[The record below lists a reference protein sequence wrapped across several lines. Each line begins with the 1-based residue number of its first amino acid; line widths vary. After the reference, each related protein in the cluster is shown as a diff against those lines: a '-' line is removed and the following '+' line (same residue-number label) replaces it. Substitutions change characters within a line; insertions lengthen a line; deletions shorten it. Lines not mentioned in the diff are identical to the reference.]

1 MSGKKIERR
10 DFLKSLLVGV
20 PALALEWS
28 SFPRGKPTGLEDE
41 NAFDAVI
48 IGAGLGGLSCA
59 AAFARQGFKP
69 LVLEQHYQAGG
80 YATTFKRRGGFVF
93 DVSLHS
99 TTIGERNGIHN
110 LIPGFPEIKDV
121 EFIPYKHLYRV
132 IYPDYDLNVPAKN
145 LKGYIA
151 KVSEIFPDEKQG
163 IEGLFEDMMGLTGD
177 INKYSSAEG
186 SIDMTRFPSEFPYLF
201 KCFNKTWG
209 DLVNMWINNPKLRTI
224 VSSLWGY
231 YGLPPSK
238 LACIYYVL
246 PTMGYLQEG
255 GCYPLGRSQKI
266 SSSMVKFIEERGGKV
281 MLQTRV
287 EKILIEGHSAYGVKV
302 EGGKEYTGKVVVS
315 NANAYDTFHN
325 MMNEEEH
332 LKSYL
337 ARMDSFTASLSSFQV
352 FLGLNK
358 DLIGEIGIKDA
369 EIFYETGYDIEADYK
384 ANLKADVENAG
395 FGLMLYD
402 NVYKGYSPEG
412 KNTVNILTLQG
423 FEHWRKYEADYWK
436 GNKAEYF
443 AEKER
448 MADVLIKRVEK
459 TLLPGLSKAVEVKEI
474 GTPLTNV
481 RFTGNYRG
489 AIYGWDQT
497 LENSPPRRLAQRT
510 PIKNLYLSGAWT
522 TPGAGYSAVLS
533 SGLQCFAEI
542 MKNW

>member
-151 KVSEIFPDEKQG
+151 KVSEIFPEEKQG

-186 SIDMTRFPSEFPYLF
+186 SVDMTRFPSEFPYLF

-246 PTMGYLQEG
+246 PTMGFLQEG

-369 EIFYETGYDIEADYK
+369 EIFYETGYNIETDYK

-423 FEHWRKYEADYWK
+423 FEHWRKYEVDYWK
-436 GNKAEYF
+436 GNKAEYL

-448 MADVLIKRVEK
+448 MADVLIKKVEK